1 MMKGFKI
8 DLKGRKQRMAYQEKQ
23 RLQVKALK
31 DSGNYLKIP
40 LTKGQLESF
49 VKKLVK

>member
-8 DLKGRKQRMAYQEKQ
+8 DLKGQKQRMAYQEKQ
-23 RLQVKALK
+23 RLLSKTYDPDNSKLK
-31 DSGNYLKIP
+31 
-40 LTKGQLESF
+40 TF